1 MAASLYPMA
10 TTHHQIHGFLAFLQA
25 RLSRQIAY
33 WVFLSIVVIEIIILV
48 PSVLRRERELLRYLE
63 EVSTA
68 HLQGLLH
75 GIGET
80 EGEARADAQAM
91 IMALQPLETSEVVL
105 GGTLYDQTGTV
116 MATFGEP
123 PTLAWQQ
130 GQQPQVNTHYD
141 RWQQRYDAS
150 VSVDELGENYQLI
163 VRHDATGVRREFFA
177 FIGRIT
183 GLVIIIS
190 AFVTITTLYVLRR
203 LLIDPV
209 LQLRQDLLAAGTA
222 ISQGGHAPT
231 LGLKTLT
238 MVRQDELGDVIT
250 AFGQML
256 NQINQAVA
264 TQKQSETRFRTLVE
278 QAVDAFFVVDRQGHI
293 VDVNRT
299 ACHNLG
305 YRREELLTRSVL
317 DIQKALTPNDYEKIW
332 QQLHPGKPQTRE
344 GWHQRKDGSG
354 FPVEVRIGHLDA
366 NQQHYLLALARD
378 ITERKAAE
386 KNQAR
391 LAEIGEL
398 AAMIVHEVRSP
409 LTTILLGLSSF
420 QTLDLSERSRRRLSL
435 ALDEAQR
442 LQQLLEEI
450 LVYSREPVLEVEAI
464 CLQSLVQEVALTLE
478 QSLSEGQKQLTVK
491 PMLIGVVLWGDRN
504 KLKQVL
510 INILQNAIEACPQGE
525 AVTVSLEQHSQ
536 GQVSLIIHNSGEPI
550 PPELL
555 PKLTTPFFTTKAT
568 GNGLGL
574 AITQRIIEAHQG
586 DLTITSGPDQGT
598 TVTVTLPL
606 GSRAKRHPDQGP

>member
-10 TTHHQIHGFLAFLQA
+10 TTHHQLHGFLAFLNA

-68 HLQGLLH
+68 HIQGLLH
-75 GIGET
+75 GVGD
-80 EGEARADAQAM
+80 RADAQA
-91 IMALQPLETSEVVL
+91 IVTALQALETSEVVL
-105 GGTLYDQTGTV
+105 GGALYDQTDTV

-123 PTLAWQQ
+123 PTLAWPQ
-130 GQQPQVNTHYD
+130 GQQPQVSTRYD
-141 RWQQRYDAS
+141 RWQHRYDAS
-150 VSVDELGENYQLI
+150 VSVDGLGKNYRLI

-222 ISQGGHAPT
+222 ISQGGHAQA
-231 LGLKTLT
+231 LGFKTLT

-256 NQINQAVA
+256 TQINQAVA

-317 DIQKALTPNDYEKIW
+317 DIQKALTPKAFEGIW
-332 QQLHPGKPQTRE
+332 QQLQPGKPQTRE

-354 FPVEVRIGHLDA
+354 FPVEVRIGRLDA
-366 NQQHYLLALARD
+366 NHQHYLLALARD

-391 LAEIGEL
+391 LAEIGAL

-420 QTLDLSERSRRRLSL
+420 QTLDLPERSRRRLSL
-435 ALDEAQR
+435 ALDEAER
-442 LQQLLEEI
+442 LQQLLAEI
-450 LVYSREPVLEVEAI
+450 LVYSREPALEVEAI
-464 CLQSLVQEVALTLE
+464 CLQSLVQEVALTLDE
-478 QSLSEGQKQLTVK
+478 SLGQDQKRLIIE
-491 PMLIGVVLWGDRN
+491 PMPPGVTLGGDRN

-510 INILQNAIEACPQGE
+510 INILQNAIEACPKGE
-525 AVTVSLEQHSQ
+525 AVTVRLEHPSP
-536 GQVSLIIHNSGEPI
+536 GQVTLRVHNGGEPI
-550 PPELL
+550 PPDLL

-586 DLTITSGPDQGT
+586 DLTITSAPGQGT
-598 TVTVTLPL
+598 TVAITLPL
-606 GSRAKRHPDQGP
+606 NRSR